1 MSMGRH
7 GSKKNSKGG
16 YTLAELLIVVG
27 IMAVLAAVSVPAVIN
42 VRNSMRQREL
52 DDRAMSIF
60 IAAQNQLSGLS
71 LCGELPVPGV
81 SDTDDRALDGFPAP
95 SDYSEEQGERPDTYA
110 ICDGDSQVA
119 WMSDTAF
126 SGALM
131 KADGGSYVIEY
142 NRNNALVYAVFYWEE
157 KGGAFQKDSRFSY
170 KENFNQ
176 YHSLDLRG
184 DENKE
189 NRKIPSVGYYGG
201 GAGVV
206 AEGREDLEFEVRLEN
221 EQELQVAVSM
231 SPSFWERTAYQIT
244 IESKT
249 DPDHSQAYT
258 YRLEGENLT
267 PLTPQGQPQSRE
279 RWKAVP
285 ATGDGRSEYV
295 ITLDSLRGGL
305 HFADNFPGIAAGDDL
320 RISVVGYSTGEDQLY
335 IPQVRAVEANSLFAG
350 LREGDGKGNTV
361 YIENG
366 RHLQNLSYEVSG
378 LGMRLAGEGFQT
390 EEASAWRPRR
400 ARLTADID
408 WTEAVYD
415 TGEKKASWDDVCT
428 ARGSETNV
436 NFYPISNPQTGL
448 LAFEGNGHE
457 IRNLHVSR
465 SAVLDYGGRS
475 YGYAGLFGCM
485 EGNES
490 DGQVV
495 IRQMDLVN
503 PVIAPRNDPEG
514 IAESYVGGVAGYLQ
528 GARLERCRAYID
540 GQREENLTDRYK
552 TCGVIAQSSYA
563 GGLVGLGAD
572 LHARESSASIQVT
585 AAGAAGGFAG
595 KLTGKSEVERCYSGG
610 HTEKGAYS
618 RELPNVSGRQAAGG
632 FAGVLD
638 ENTFVTKS
646 FSTCSVWGSICGPFV
661 GRADLASPSAR
672 ITLTYGL
679 GAAFAQGGA
688 EANQTGCGQT
698 EALLEQGAGGLDR
711 LGTHPY
717 DEFYR
722 TNPMAF
728 YPFPSWLKSYYGD
741 WVGASMAGFVYY
753 ERYLLD
759 TDPGGEEYGFWSPG
773 ADGYNTLRDDV
784 PVRSDGYGYLGGTG
798 QSAVKVPG
806 YTAQGGELTCI
817 TVSSSGMTQYLY
829 VLPWE
834 NVIHRPYP
842 DFNGGN
848 DSRAFYDTL
857 KLEIDGTPMTFYYN
871 PHFAQAIALTGEE
884 AKTAPESAVVRTARQ
899 LYELGCASRDGRKGN
914 EAYWSASW
922 KYVQKRDIDC
932 LAYDLST
939 YSGEEIYRDRDAQF
953 VQGTIGD
960 GAVGEFY
967 RTYDGEG
974 HCITGLRIERQAGSA
989 ALFGTLGT
997 DWFYGTGSVQ
1007 NLKLVQPVITAWQ
1020 SSGNADAAG
1029 VAVKNL
1035 GIIENTSVVSPKI
1048 YAVSGAAAG
1057 LVVYNQ
1063 GKGVIDGCYVMPEQ
1077 PGKGQQP
1084 DRYRHIYGDGQLVLV
1099 NNYTNALITSPI
1111 SAAGLVYAN
1120 SAAISRCGASG
1131 AVTNGSYEEAAGRVE
1146 HGIGGIAAGFV
1157 NQNSGS
1163 IQQSYANC
1171 YTAGWMAAGF
1181 VNTTSTE
1188 ISSCYALRRVTSV
1201 TSGGYA
1207 AGFAGETSYG
1217 AIRDSYAAV
1226 SLGYSK
1232 NYHIDGGRIFY
1243 EDCVYTGAPSILYPF
1258 ANNQTGKNC
1267 YFMGWSENYVKKNEQ
1282 FFAQEVTYRQLRD
1295 GLTIDGLSKARP
1307 DGGDT
1312 EAYSRL
1318 IAPIYPFPKVKGLTQ
1333 YGDWPSYEYVG
1344 AEMAYFEIYKEGNAY
1359 TVGFYNESLNLN
1371 TLRDDK
1377 PIFLDG
1383 YGLLFNQEYIDMD
1396 DINIQNLIQNGSSN
1410 KKAYLAWEDNK
1421 GGDNTTVS
1429 ATNYLKSVFNLKD
1442 NNGKVFSEKGF
1453 EGSISYYRNDS
1464 GGSKAFEADR
1474 AYGDQPIELKVE
1486 EREEKFYF
1494 RILPP
1499 AAVVTNAYVED
1510 GSVYQPINI
1519 YVESNYRDEGSGQS
1533 AGDSVEK
1540 SRTFYYCPHFAKSA
1554 IGVGER
1560 PEEPKELI
1568 IRTLRQLCTMGFENN
1583 CPDNGISNYYSCTFR
1598 QEQNISL
1605 GSSSEYA
1612 YFYSDSAPM
1621 NQMGGR
1627 DRQNYRWFNSTIGSK
1642 GHPFTGIYRG
1652 DGYQISG
1659 LGAWKD
1665 GSKVR
1670 DFPGFS
1676 ALKKLNEDTS
1686 LFGFL
1691 EGRVENLVIA
1701 DSEISGGTGVLC
1713 ATVDGAEIEGVI
1725 ISNVA
1730 LKAGAGPAGLLAG
1743 ESKGNTKISGCRI
1756 EKSGVYAPTV
1766 SWVGGAVGKL
1776 YGGTVQDLAF
1786 YGGLSVE
1793 GLRAVGGVC
1802 GQILSAE
1809 DVSFNGIAM
1818 EGAVDIRQST
1828 ANYSSGAN
1836 RLIFNA
1842 AGLIAGLCEVNHPVT
1857 MEGLVLTGYI
1867 PGSDASAAGPAERL
1881 TVKNGADC
1889 YSYVGG
1895 LLVGSMFQTAG
1906 TSENRLIL
1914 GDVKAA
1920 NCRLLTDTECHVGE
1934 TPVCYYGCIAGNIK
1948 GVDIKPVSE
1957 QSVWDFGGCRIEVVS
1972 ERLGKDSAVAGLTG
1986 RFTEA
1991 GTLELP
1997 GRVLLPDMLVRSPD
2011 RSVFVGGILGN
2022 AAKRVTVASAA
2033 GNGSEVYLGS
2043 MTAEGCQNAGGLTAV
2058 LTDNTAFH
2066 GIRLIGRDAGAGI
2079 RSDGNVGAVAGSI
2092 KTSGPVENLSA
2103 QGFAVSGSG
2112 LAVDARTAAV
2122 GGFVGLL
2129 ESGTV
2134 KNCYADVAVLSS
2146 GNAPAGGFAGRIDG
2160 GSISR
2165 CYASGTVTGRAQ
2177 TGGFFGAIIKG
2188 GTVKSCYATGDVF
2201 YDRSAAQV
2209 EAGAVG
2215 TGASELSVGV
2225 TEPAW
2230 LGGFGGELRA
2240 SSGSIDECYSLGRV
2254 PEDLMEPVRAGGFL
2268 GSANGP
2274 DIRFDEVDP
2283 MLLALTDIMKRAE
2296 AHNRPANQNGT
2307 LIWDM
2312 AGRPQMDSSTVG
2324 VFDSAGNSALVYNIL
2339 GYPYYPNALKR
2350 GIEGSTAR
2358 ASEQTMREA
2367 YDHIFSAEGA
2377 LLDPESRPD
2386 YAENPDYEAGSH
2398 NSYYENVYKK
2408 SQELGVM
2415 TLWRMDGEYI
2425 YWINERD
2432 VREGSFPAFRVSLK
2446 KYGSVASAGERRELI
2461 EVNPS
2466 QQVASFDSSYS
2477 TTYYVLNTTTT
2488 GWSKFHTK
2496 NCYFLREDGSVPGF
2510 AAYNGAF
2517 PAETGSIEGW
2527 SVRRFE
2533 QEMQLEAAGQGGA
2546 RLTEMAPDPENTGYE
2561 YENYSYPMLS
2571 GVGAGVNGLSH
2582 TGGWPEEYHPILR

>member
-1 MSMGRH
+1 MSMGRL
-7 GSKKNSKGG
+7 GGRKNSKGG

-27 IMAVLAAVSVPAVIN
+27 IMAVLAAVSIPAVIN

-52 DDRAMSIF
+52 DDRALSIF

-71 LCGELPVPGV
+71 LCGEMPVPGAFGTG
-81 SDTDDRALDGFPAP
+81 DCAMDGFPDP
-95 SDYSEEQGERPDTYA
+95 SDYREDQGERPDTYA
-110 ICDGDSQVA
+110 ICDGDLQVP

-126 SGALM
+126 SGELM
-131 KADGGSYVIEY
+131 RADGGSYVIEY
-142 NRNNALVYAVFYWEE
+142 NRSNALVYAVFYWEE
-157 KGGAFQKDSRFSY
+157 KGGAFQKDSLFSY
-170 KENFNQ
+170 RENFNQ

-221 EQELQVAVSM
+221 EEELQVAVSM
-231 SPSFWERTAYQIT
+231 APSFWERTAYQIT
-244 IESKT
+244 VESKT
-249 DPDHSQAYT
+249 DPEHSQAYT

-267 PLTPQGQPQSRE
+267 LLTPQGQPQSRE
-279 RWKAVP
+279 LWEAVP
-285 ATGDGRSEYV
+285 ATEDGRSEYV

-320 RISVVGYSTGEDQLY
+320 RISVVGYSTGENQLY
-335 IPQVRAVEANSLFAG
+335 IPQVRTVEANSLFAG
-350 LREGDGKGNTV
+350 LREGDGRGNTV
-361 YIENG
+361 YIGNG

-378 LGMRLAGEGFQT
+378 LGRRLVGEGFQT
-390 EEASAWRPRR
+390 EEASAWSPRR

-415 TGEKKASWDDVCT
+415 TGETKASWDDVCT

-448 LAFEGNGHE
+448 LVFEGNRHV
-457 IRNLHVSR
+457 IRNLYVSR

-475 YGYAGLFGCM
+475 YGYAGLFGWM
-485 EGNES
+485 EGSEA

-495 IRQMDLVN
+495 IRQVDLVN

-514 IAESYVGGVAGYLQ
+514 ITESYAGGVAGYLQ
-528 GARLERCRAYID
+528 GARLEQCRTYID
-540 GQREENLTDRYK
+540 GQRDENLSDRYK
-552 TCGVIAQSSYA
+552 ACGVIAQSSYA

-572 LHARESSASIQVT
+572 LKAKESSASIQVT
-585 AAGAAGGFAG
+585 AAGAAGGVAG
-595 KLTGKSEVERCYSGG
+595 KLTGKSVAELCYSGG

-632 FAGVLD
+632 FAGVL
-638 ENTFVTKS
+638 EGNVFVTKS
-646 FSTCSVWGSICGPFV
+646 FSTCSVWGPACGAFL
-661 GRADLASPSAR
+661 GRADLASPSTQ

-688 EANQTGCGQT
+688 EENQTGCGQT
-698 EALLEQGAGGLDR
+698 EALLEQGAGSLDR

-717 DEFYR
+717 DELYR
-722 TNPMAF
+722 ANATAF

-741 WVGASMAGFVYY
+741 WVGASMTGLVYY
-753 ERYLLD
+753 ERYQLD

-798 QSAVKVPG
+798 QSVIKIPG
-806 YTAQGGELTCI
+806 YTAQSDGLTCI
-817 TVSSSGMTQYLY
+817 TVSSAGMTQYLY
-829 VLPWE
+829 VFPWE

-848 DSRAFYDTL
+848 DDRAFYDAL
-857 KLEIDGTPMTFYYN
+857 KLDIDGTPLTFYYN

-884 AKTAPESAVVRTARQ
+884 AKTAPESAVLRTARQ
-899 LYELGCASRDGRKGN
+899 LYELGCASHDGRKGN
-914 EAYWSASW
+914 EAYWSAGW

-939 YSGEEIYRDRDAQF
+939 YSGEEIYRGKDAQF
-953 VQGTIGD
+953 VQGIIGD

-974 HCITGLRIERQAGSA
+974 HSIAGLRIERQAGSA

-997 DWFYGTGSVQ
+997 DWLYGTGSVQ
-1007 NLKLVQPVITAWQ
+1007 NLKLVRPVMTAWQ
-1020 SSGNADAAG
+1020 GSGNADAAG
-1029 VAVKNL
+1029 LAIKNL
-1035 GIIENTSVVSPKI
+1035 GTIKNVSVVSPKI

-1057 LVVYNQ
+1057 LAVYNQ
-1063 GKGVIDGCYVMPEQ
+1063 GKGEISGCYVMPEQ
-1077 PGKGQQP
+1077 PGKEGEP
-1084 DRYRHIYGDGQLVLV
+1084 DRYRHIYGDGQQVLV

-1111 SAAGLVYAN
+1111 AAAGLVYAN
-1120 SAAISRCGASG
+1120 SADISQCGASC
-1131 AVTNGSYEEAAGRVE
+1131 AVTNGSYEEAGGRVE
-1146 HGIGGIAAGFV
+1146 HGLGGIAAGFV

-1163 IQQSYANC
+1163 IRQSYANC

-1226 SLGYSK
+1226 SLGYSRD
-1232 NYHIDGGRIFY
+1232 YHIDSGRIFY
-1243 EDCVYTGAPSILYPF
+1243 DDCVYTGAPSILYPF
-1258 ANNQTGKNC
+1258 TNNYTGKNC
-1267 YFMGWSENYVKKNEQ
+1267 YFMGWSENYVKKNAQ
-1282 FFAQEVTYRQLRD
+1282 FFGEEVTYRQLRD
-1295 GLTIDGLSKARP
+1295 GLAIDGLSKARP
-1307 DGGDT
+1307 DGEDT

-1318 IAPIYPFPKVKGLTQ
+1318 IAPIYPFPKAAGLTQ

-1344 AEMAYFEIYKEGNAY
+1344 AEMAYFEIYKEGSAY
-1359 TVGFYNESLNLN
+1359 TVGLYNESLNLN

-1442 NNGKVFSEKGF
+1442 NSGTVFSEKGF
-1453 EGSISYYRNDS
+1453 TGSISYYRTDS
-1464 GGSKAFEADR
+1464 DGSRAFEEDR
-1474 AYGDQPIELKVE
+1474 TYGDQPIELKVG
-1486 EREEKFYF
+1486 EREGKFYF

-1519 YVESNYRDEGSGQS
+1519 YVESSYRDEGGGQG
-1533 AGDSVEK
+1533 AGDKVEK

-1568 IRTLRQLCTMGFENN
+1568 IRTLRQLCTLGFENN
-1583 CPDNGISNYYSCTFR
+1583 CPDNGISNYYSRTFR
-1598 QEQNISL
+1598 QEQNIPL
-1605 GSSSEYA
+1605 GSGSEYA

-1621 NQMGGR
+1621 NQTGGR

-1642 GHPFTGIYRG
+1642 GHPFTGTYRG

-1676 ALKKLNEDTS
+1676 SLKKLNEDTS

-1701 DSEISGGTGVLC
+1701 DSEIFGGTGVLC
-1713 ATVDGAEIEGVI
+1713 ANADGAEIEGVI
-1725 ISNVA
+1725 ISNA
-1730 LKAGAGPAGLLAG
+1730 ELKASAGPAGLLAG
-1743 ESKGNTKISGCRI
+1743 ESKGNTRIIGCRI
-1756 EKSGVYAPTV
+1756 EKSGVYAPAV
-1766 SWVGGAVGKL
+1766 SWVGGAIGKL
-1776 YGGTVQDLAF
+1776 YGGSVQDLTF
-1786 YGGLSVE
+1786 SGGLSVE

-1802 GQILSAE
+1802 GQILSSE
-1809 DVSFNGIAM
+1809 DVSLGGIAM
-1818 EGAVDIRQST
+1818 EGAADIRQSL
-1828 ANYSSGAN
+1828 ADYSSGAN
-1836 RLIFNA
+1836 RQMYNA

-1857 MEGLVLTGYI
+1857 MDGLVLTGYV
-1867 PGSDASAAGPAERL
+1867 PGSEGSAVGQTDLL

-1906 TSENRLIL
+1906 TSGNRLIV
-1914 GDVKAA
+1914 GDVKTA

-1948 GVDIKPVSE
+1948 SVDIKPVSE
-1957 QSVWDFGGCRIEVVS
+1957 QSVWDFSGCRIEVVS

-1986 RFTEA
+1986 RFAEA
-1991 GTLELP
+1991 GTMELP
-1997 GRVLLPDMLVRSPD
+1997 GRVLLPDMLVKSPD
-2011 RSVFVGGILGN
+2011 RSVPVGGILGS
-2022 AAKRVTVASAA
+2022 AAKCVTVTSAA
-2033 GNGSEVYLGS
+2033 GNGSEVCLGN
-2043 MTAEGCQNAGGLTAV
+2043 MTVEGCQNAGGLTAV
-2058 LTDNTAFH
+2058 LTDNTVFR
-2066 GIRLIGRDAGAGI
+2066 GIGLTGRDGGSGI

-2092 KTSGPVENLSA
+2092 KTSKPVENLSA
-2103 QGFAVSGSG
+2103 RG
-2112 LAVDARTAAV
+2112 LAVIGFWPAAGAQTEAAV
-2122 GGFVGLL
+2122 GGFAGLL
-2129 ESGTV
+2129 ESGAV
-2134 KNCYADVAVLSS
+2134 KNCFADVTVS
-2146 GNAPAGGFAGRIDG
+2146 GGKSAPAGGFVGRIDG
-2160 GSISR
+2160 GNISR

-2188 GTVKSCYATGDVF
+2188 GAVKSCYATGDVF
-2201 YDRSAAQV
+2201 YDEDAAQA
-2209 EAGAVG
+2209 EAGAAG
-2215 TGASELSVGV
+2215 TDAAEVGV
-2225 TEPAW
+2225 TLPSW

-2240 SSGSIDECYSLGRV
+2240 SSGSVDECYSLGRV
-2254 PEDLMEPVRAGGFL
+2254 PENLMEPVKAGGFL
-2268 GSANGP
+2268 GSASGP
-2274 DIRFDEVDP
+2274 DIRFEEVDP
-2283 MLLALTDIMKRAE
+2283 MLCSLIDIMKRAE
-2296 AHNRPANQNGT
+2296 VHNRPVNQNGT
-2307 LIWDM
+2307 MIWDM

-2350 GIEGSTAR
+2350 GIEGSAAR
-2358 ASEQTMREA
+2358 ASAQVMREA
-2367 YDHIFSAEGA
+2367 YDNVFSGEGA

-2386 YAENPDYEAGSH
+2386 YAENPDYEAGAH
-2398 NSYYENVYKK
+2398 NSYYENVYRK

-2415 TLWRMDGEYI
+2415 TLWRMDSEYI

-2432 VREGSFPAFRVSLK
+2432 VREGSFTAFRAPLK
-2446 KYGSVASAGERRELI
+2446 KYERAASPGERRGLI

-2466 QQVASFDSSYS
+2466 QQVVSFGSSYS
-2477 TTYYVLNTTTT
+2477 TTYYVLNTTAT
-2488 GWSKFHTK
+2488 GWSGFHTK

-2510 AAYNGAF
+2510 AAYNAAF
-2517 PAETGSIEGW
+2517 PAASGSIEGW
-2527 SVRRFE
+2527 SVGQFE
-2533 QEMQLEAAGQGGA
+2533 QEMQLEAAGSGGA
-2546 RLTEMAPDPENTGYE
+2546 RLTEMVPAPENTGYE
-2561 YENYSYPMLS
+2561 YLNYPYPMLY
-2571 GVGAGVNGLSH
+2571 GVGAGENGLSH
-2582 TGGWPEEYHPILR
+2582 TGGWPEEYHPILK